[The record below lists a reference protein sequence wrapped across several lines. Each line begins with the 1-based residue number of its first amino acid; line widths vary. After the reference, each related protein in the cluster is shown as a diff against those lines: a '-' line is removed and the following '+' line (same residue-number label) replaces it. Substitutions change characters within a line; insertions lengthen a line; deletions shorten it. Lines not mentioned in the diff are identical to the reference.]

1 MNILQQEDIIK
12 GLPDQALQEEAKRPS
27 GQVPQFLVVSE
38 IQRRTDMRKRYQDPN
53 QQQPQGTIA
62 DQITQEG
69 IASVQPQQPM
79 QGQQQQGQP
88 MPMRV
93 GGMTPFMRKY
103 AGGGVVRMQEGGI
116 TPHEMAQMDA
126 QMMAQKYP
134 FLSGSRDEILQGLS
148 TVDPND
154 VSYISSM
161 FNGAPEIE
169 AVLASRSKM
178 PQPPMPIEN
187 ITEPSLFALDGVN
200 TLTPDGRRP
209 NPNEPSVDTLE
220 QFSNAFKEDAA
231 RAENLLA
238 TLDDSTAKEK
248 EAISNPVN
256 VNLPKIRTLD
266 EIGREA
272 PQMLPLSKRKA
283 PPSLDEDQGD
293 FLNFLDK
300 HLTVPQKG
308 AGAMYGD
315 ASEGGGG
322 VPEQTVKEVYD
333 QFSDVGQWA
342 MENPAEAAMVGLSFN
357 PGIRAFKWTGQAI
370 QKMTTNPMAMKALGN
385 VGKGLNWFNPV
396 KVTRGSEVTRT
407 GLMGKPYQEVV
418 SRSISSNPLGQ
429 ARLAAGIYGVDK
441 AGDYFSGSDDPVVAS
456 ANETLDRAGNE
467 QGGDIAD
474 SQSDKPPVAN
484 GNGTVISDGANTEGS
499 GDIGVNNFN
508 KAVNLLNNAFALD
521 LDETKKEAFAMAM
534 IQLGAG
540 IAKGDLAEGLSNA
553 GVAASGVL
561 ERSRDRSDKQL
572 DREIQRKYY
581 DDKLSD
587 STLDRESRIR
597 RDAGTS
603 ALKKYT
609 AEATSPLNLAK
620 FAKMSQAEKD
630 QLYDTIFQEELR
642 VLTQSA
648 TGSDMRRGGN
658 LAESLNEDPLG
669 LRKT

>member
-12 GLPDQALQEEAKRPS
+12 GLPDQALQEEAKKPS

-38 IQRRTDMRKRYQDPN
+38 IQRRTDMRKKYQDPN

-79 QGQQQQGQP
+79 QGEQQQGQP
-88 MPMRV
+88 MPMRG

-169 AVLASRSKM
+169 AVLASRSQM

-187 ITEPSLFALDGVN
+187 VTEPSLLTLDGVN

-209 NPNEPSVDTLE
+209 NPNTPSVDTLE

-256 VNLPKIRTLD
+256 VNLPKIRTLG
-266 EIGREA
+266 EIGEQA
-272 PQMLPLSKRKA
+272 PQMLPLASKDNPLRPRDK
-283 PPSLDEDQGD
+283 SLSGFLASDD
-293 FLNFLDK
+293 FK
-300 HLTVPQKG
+300 VPEKKG
-308 AGAMYGD
+308 AEIGQLPSGLTDSLTAGNFGSPY
-315 ASEGGGG
+315 E
-322 VPEQTVKEVYD
+322 
-333 QFSDVGQWA
+333 VGQTIGA
-342 MENPAEAAMVGLSFN
+342 S
-357 PGIRAFKWTGQAI
+357 GQQFMDVA
-370 QKMTTNPMAMKALGN
+370 N
-385 VGKGLNWFNPV
+385 VPIKGLYNATADATGGLRNLFSGIFGGEESNSDDEFRYNAMSKFQDPKDNIGEV
-396 KVTRGSEVTRT
+396 NALDQARLEKTLALADRQKNQTGFETVSQVTPEVTSEVTLNDT
-407 GLMGKPYQEVV
+407 SVV
-418 SRSISSNPLGQ
+418 SDGAGTQGSGDPIAKGSN
-429 ARLAAGIYGVDK
+429 K
-441 AGDYFSGSDDPVVAS
+441 AVSL
-456 ANETLDRAGNE
+456 LDRALGLNL
-467 QGGDIAD
+467 
-474 SQSDKPPVAN
+474 
-484 GNGTVISDGANTEGS
+484 DGA
-499 GDIGVNNFN
+499 
-508 KAVNLLNNAFALD
+508 
-521 LDETKKEAFAMAM
+521 KKEAYAMAM

-561 ERSRDRSDKQL
+561 DKARDRSGKQL
-572 DREIQRKYY
+572 DRDLQSQYY
-581 DDKLSD
+581 SDKLES
-587 STLDRESRIR
+587 SSEEKRQALTLKVE
-597 RDAGTS
+597 
-603 ALKKYT
+603 T
-609 AEATSPLNLAK
+609 AYMTWLN
-620 FAKMSQAEKD
+620 E
-630 QLYDTIFQEELR
+630 
-642 VLTQSA
+642 
-648 TGSDMRRGGN
+648 GGN
-658 LAESLNEDPLG
+658 LKTDAEKATYKSDLYKAVFGEEAQGDDDQSGQRGKVATISYDKDGN
-669 LRKT
+669 RI

>member
-161 FNGAPEIE
+161 FNGVPEIE
-169 AVLASRSKM
+169 QFIANRASNPAPPLSAVRPELFDAEM
-178 PQPPMPIEN
+178 PQPPMPVEN
-187 ITEPSLFALDGVN
+187 VTDPRLLTLDGVN
-200 TLTPDGRRP
+200 TLTPDGQRP
-209 NPNEPSVDTLE
+209 YPPNTPSVDTLE
-220 QFSNAFKEDAA
+220 QFSNAFREDAA
-231 RAENLLA
+231 RVENLLA

-256 VNLPKIRTLD
+256 VNLPKIRTLT
-266 EIGREA
+266 EIGEQA
-272 PQMLPLSKRKA
+272 PQSLKGTGVRLASYQEREDAKYDPSSFGAMFDGSSREFPSRAKRVIGSNLSDLGSFLSDQFQDVKSSAGSSIDQGFNYLPGGADKVEREREDIGPYSLNSGLDASQGIFPINGSDSSNASSSKPVGTGTVLREPVGTNTVLRKDNGMYLSKLANSDLLSNLER
-283 PPSLDEDQGD
+283 
-293 FLNFLDK
+293 
-300 HLTVPQKG
+300 
-308 AGAMYGD
+308 
-315 ASEGGGG
+315 
-322 VPEQTVKEVYD
+322 KEV
-333 QFSDVGQWA
+333 
-342 MENPAEAAMVGLSFN
+342 
-357 PGIRAFKWTGQAI
+357 T
-370 QKMTTNPMAMKALGN
+370 
-385 VGKGLNWFNPV
+385 
-396 KVTRGSEVTRT
+396 
-407 GLMGKPYQEVV
+407 
-418 SRSISSNPLGQ
+418 
-429 ARLAAGIYGVDK
+429 
-441 AGDYFSGSDDPVVAS
+441 
-456 ANETLDRAGNE
+456 
-467 QGGDIAD
+467 
-474 SQSDKPPVAN
+474 PVAE
-484 GNGTVISDGANTEGS
+484 GNGTVISDGANNEGS
-499 GDIGVNNFN
+499 GDKGVNNSN

-521 LDETKKEAFAMAM
+521 LDATKKEAFAMAM

-553 GVAASGVL
+553 GVAASGVM
-561 ERSRDRSDKQL
+561 ESARDRSDKQL
-572 DREIQRKYY
+572 DREIQGKYF
-581 DDKLSD
+581 DEKLSD
-587 STLDRESRIR
+587 SRLDRDATLKSRAQSESQKMLAAWYKTTEGMKSISDPSIATAKEIEFYELALR
-597 RDAGTS
+597 R
-603 ALKKYT
+603 
-609 AEATSPLNLAK
+609 
-620 FAKMSQAEKD
+620 
-630 QLYDTIFQEELR
+630 
-642 VLTQSA
+642 LTQGS

>member
-103 AGGGVVRMQEGGI
+103 AGGGVVRMQEGGM
-116 TPHEMAQMDA
+116 TPQTLE
-126 QMMAQKYP
+126 QKYP
-134 FLSGSRDEILQGLS
+134 FLSGSEDQILQGLN

-154 VSYISSM
+154 LEPIYSM
-161 FNGAPEIE
+161 FKGVPKIEQFIANRASNPAPPLS
-169 AVLASRSKM
+169 AVRPELFDAEM
-178 PQPPMPIEN
+178 PQPPMSVEN
-187 ITEPSLFALDGVN
+187 VTDPRLLTLDGVN
-200 TLTPDGRRP
+200 TLTPDGQRP
-209 NPNEPSVDTLE
+209 YPPNTPSVDTLE
-220 QFSNAFKEDAA
+220 QFSNAFREDAA
-231 RAENLLA
+231 RVENLLA

-256 VNLPKIRTLD
+256 VNLPKIRTLT
-266 EIGREA
+266 EIGEQA
-272 PQMLPLSKRKA
+272 PQSLKGTGVRLASYQEREDAKYDPSSFGAMFDGSSREFPSRAKRVIGSNLSDLGSFLSDQFQDVKSSAGSSIDQGFNYLPGGADKVEREREDIGPYSLNSGLDASQGIFPINGSDSSNASSSKPVGTGTVLREPVGTNTVLRKDNGMYLSKLANSDLLSNLER
-283 PPSLDEDQGD
+283 
-293 FLNFLDK
+293 
-300 HLTVPQKG
+300 
-308 AGAMYGD
+308 
-315 ASEGGGG
+315 
-322 VPEQTVKEVYD
+322 KEV
-333 QFSDVGQWA
+333 
-342 MENPAEAAMVGLSFN
+342 
-357 PGIRAFKWTGQAI
+357 T
-370 QKMTTNPMAMKALGN
+370 
-385 VGKGLNWFNPV
+385 
-396 KVTRGSEVTRT
+396 
-407 GLMGKPYQEVV
+407 
-418 SRSISSNPLGQ
+418 
-429 ARLAAGIYGVDK
+429 
-441 AGDYFSGSDDPVVAS
+441 
-456 ANETLDRAGNE
+456 
-467 QGGDIAD
+467 
-474 SQSDKPPVAN
+474 PVAE
-484 GNGTVISDGANTEGS
+484 GNGTVISDGANNEGS
-499 GDIGVNNFN
+499 GDKGVNNSN

-521 LDETKKEAFAMAM
+521 LDATKKEAFAMAM

-553 GVAASGVL
+553 GVAASGVM
-561 ERSRDRSDKQL
+561 ESARDRLDKQL
-572 DREIQRKYY
+572 DRDIQRKHY

-587 STLDRESRIR
+587 SRLDRESRIR

>member
-209 NPNEPSVDTLE
+209 NPNTPSVDTLE

-256 VNLPKIRTLD
+256 VNLPKIRTLG
-266 EIGREA
+266 EIGRDA
-272 PQMLPLSKRKA
+272 PQMLPLSDRKKNLT
-283 PPSLDEDQGD
+283 LDQQ
-293 FLNFLDK
+293 LNMSSQ
-300 HLTVPQKG
+300 PKG
-308 AGAMYGD
+308 ANAELNQ
-315 ASEGGGG
+315 ARREQLLLRSEMLNGSSG
-322 VPEQTVKEVYD
+322 KI
-333 QFSDVGQWA
+333 S
-342 MENPAEAAMVGLSFN
+342 GLSDA
-357 PGIRAFKWTGQAI
+357 PTGG
-370 QKMTTNPMAMKALGN
+370 KTTTTAEPEA
-385 VGKGLNWFNPV
+385 
-396 KVTRGSEVTRT
+396 
-407 GLMGKPYQEVV
+407 
-418 SRSISSNPLGQ
+418 SRIPLGRTESNMQ
-429 ARLAAGIYGVDK
+429 GALMTEERIEELNAPFFNQFDVDLKKTPDERRAEKARSLIDFAEQQ
-441 AGDYFSGSDDPVVAS
+441 GSPSRQQLIANSQPV
-456 ANETLDRAGNE
+456 
-467 QGGDIAD
+467 
-474 SQSDKPPVAN
+474 KPPVAE
-484 GNGTVISDGANTEGS
+484 GNNAVISDGANNEGS
-499 GDIGVNNFN
+499 GDKGVNNSN

-521 LDETKKEAFAMAM
+521 LDATKKEAFAMAM

-581 DDKLSD
+581 DDKRADAQATKDAQASYRLETFMAAYRKEKGMID
-587 STLDRESRIR
+587 SPEEQIRYENKLRASLGLPLIELNTGESI
-597 RDAGTS
+597 G
-603 ALKKYT
+603 
-609 AEATSPLNLAK
+609 
-620 FAKMSQAEKD
+620 
-630 QLYDTIFQEELR
+630 
-642 VLTQSA
+642 A
-648 TGSDMRRGGN
+648 TGGN
-658 LAESLNEDPLG
+658 QSSKANGVVGSYSQKTG
-669 LRKT
+669 LTPT